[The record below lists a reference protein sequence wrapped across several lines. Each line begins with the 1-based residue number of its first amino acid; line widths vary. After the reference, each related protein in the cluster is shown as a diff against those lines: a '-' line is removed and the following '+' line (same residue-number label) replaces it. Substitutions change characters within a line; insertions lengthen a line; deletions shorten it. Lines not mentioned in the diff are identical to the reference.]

1 MVAGVALGAR
11 SQPRGVEVCC
21 RNVCLREIGSGLGLD
36 GRQPR
41 VRWQH
46 FASSVTWSLFELQ
59 M

>member
-11 SQPRGVEVCC
+11 SQPRRVEVCC
-21 RNVCLREIGSGLGLD
+21 RNGCLCEIGSGLGSD

-41 VRWQH
+41 VRLQH
-46 FASSVTWSLFELQ
+46 ASSVTWSLFELQ